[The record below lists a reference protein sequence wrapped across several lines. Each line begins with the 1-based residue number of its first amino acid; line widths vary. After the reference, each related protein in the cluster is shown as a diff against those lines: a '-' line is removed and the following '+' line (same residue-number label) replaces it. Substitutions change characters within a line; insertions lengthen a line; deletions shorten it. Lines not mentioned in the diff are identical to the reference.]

1 MNSLLTLTLEFK
13 IIFIFRCTLVN
24 PESDM
29 IPLPL
34 RFEQSRQCNSHHH
47 PILKNQNETYLEHG
61 SSFAFQI
68 MNVDKTKQLFWRTI
82 SQVPRAGCKI
92 MLTADTG
99 SLKMK
104 MRIQKQKL
112 ELARKIM
119 KIIEVKKIIEIKEIK
134 KFKGEFHTWNLYGTG
149 ETEMMAWF
157 GEGSDRNLQII
168 VYKKHQ

>member
-1 MNSLLTLTLEFK
+1 
-13 IIFIFRCTLVN
+13 
-24 PESDM
+24 M

-47 PILKNQNETYLEHG
+47 PILKNQNKTYLEHG

-92 MLTADTG
+92 MLTAETG

-134 KFKGEFHTWNLYGTG
+134 KFKGEFHTRNLYGTG
-149 ETEMMAWF
+149 EMMAWF

-168 VYKKHQ
+168 VYKYINEGERSIKEKD

>member
-1 MNSLLTLTLEFK
+1 
-13 IIFIFRCTLVN
+13 
-24 PESDM
+24 
-29 IPLPL
+29 
-34 RFEQSRQCNSHHH
+34 
-47 PILKNQNETYLEHG
+47 
-61 SSFAFQI
+61 
-68 MNVDKTKQLFWRTI
+68 
-82 SQVPRAGCKI
+82 
-92 MLTADTG
+92 
-99 SLKMK
+99 

-168 VYKKHQ
+168 VYKYINEGERSIKEKD